1 MDPPAALSST
11 TSGLLPQLGLT
22 SLILSILSS
31 LLVLPALLPA
41 ELFGVVVAYFL
52 RGFVFQHLSS
62 TQFHLLAD
70 SSLGTTPAV
79 VLGGSL
85 SLLSYEG
92 CKNYE
97 MQKCVTGP
105 NSGAICRD
113 LT

>member
-52 RGFVFQHLSS
+52 RGFVFPTFVINTISPFGRQQSGNDPRS
-62 TQFHLLAD
+62 
-70 SSLGTTPAV
+70 GTWGESFT
-79 VLGGSL
+79 LKL
-85 SLLSYEG
+85 
-92 CKNYE
+92 
-97 MQKCVTGP
+97 
-105 NSGAICRD
+105 
-113 LT
+113 